1 MKILLVE
8 DDNFLSHGLQMAL
21 QETGHAV
28 ELSKDG
34 AEADLLLAA
43 STYDLVVLDLELPH
57 MDGLEVLQRLRKRGH
72 ATPVLIL
79 TAREGVKNRVQGLDL
94 GANDYLTK
102 PFELA
107 ELEARIR
114 ALLRKEHW
122 GNQTEIVHGNLRFD
136 PGGRRVY
143 VDEESIDLSVRE
155 ITVLELLLKRAG
167 RVVNKDQLLDELAS
181 QEFELTYNALEI
193 VMHRLRKKLEHSQ
206 LSIRTLRGL
215 GYVFGKV

>member
-21 QETGHAV
+21 QETGYAV

-43 STYDLVVLDLELPH
+43 SPYDLVVLDLELPN
-57 MDGLEVLQRLRKRGH
+57 MDGLEILQRLRKRGTS
-72 ATPVLIL
+72 TPVLIL
-79 TAREGVKNRVQGLDL
+79 TAREGVKHRVQGLDL

-102 PFELA
+102 PFELS

-114 ALLRKEHW
+114 ALLRKQHW
-122 GNQTEIVHGNLRFD
+122 GNQLEIVHGNLRFD
-136 PGGRRVY
+136 PGGRRVF
-143 VDEESIDLSVRE
+143 VDDESVDLSVRE
-155 ITVLELLLKRAG
+155 ITVLELLLRRAG

-181 QEFELTYNALEI
+181 QDYELTYNALEI
-193 VMHRLRKKLEHSQ
+193 VMHRLRKKLERSQ
-206 LSIRTLRGL
+206 LTIRTLRGL
-215 GYVFGKV
+215 GYVFGKA